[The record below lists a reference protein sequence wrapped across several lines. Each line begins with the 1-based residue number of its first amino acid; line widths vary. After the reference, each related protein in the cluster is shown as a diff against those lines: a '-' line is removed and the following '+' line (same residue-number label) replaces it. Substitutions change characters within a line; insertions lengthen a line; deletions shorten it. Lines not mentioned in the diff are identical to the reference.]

1 MFFKEFVHCVYI
13 FEFELRLFIVSL
25 ILLIYI
31 GSIVTLPLSI
41 LVIHD
46 VSWHWSGMTFWICD
60 FIVFNTFRTI
70 LSINSSILLFGLLL
84 SLFLEDS
91 NYMSITFFSHS
102 PLMLFLLL
110 KILFSFFTLY
120 SFCHIFKFTNLFSF
134 YV

>member
-70 LSINSSILLFGLLL
+70 LSINSSILFFCFLL